1 MYGVVVEGQCVYK
14 VRVFGCKRVMVL
26 ADAEVKIECDLCF

>member
-1 MYGVVVEGQCVYK
+1 MVLLENVLMYGVVVEGQCVYK

-26 ADAEVKIECDLCF
+26 GRC